1 MVAVD
6 LGPIDVAKAKCNATV
21 DCPTP
26 GKTGWPS
33 ATVLTTM
40 AKPFHD
46 KNPDLVALMS
56 KVTFSNDIMN
66 KLLAWQDDNKA
77 TADETAVHF
86 LTTYKDVWPNWLS
99 DDAKAKLASVIK

>member
-1 MVAVD
+1 
-6 LGPIDVAKAKCNATV
+6 
-21 DCPTP
+21 
-26 GKTGWPS
+26 
-33 ATVLTTM
+33 
-40 AKPFHD
+40 
-46 KNPDLVALMS
+46 MS